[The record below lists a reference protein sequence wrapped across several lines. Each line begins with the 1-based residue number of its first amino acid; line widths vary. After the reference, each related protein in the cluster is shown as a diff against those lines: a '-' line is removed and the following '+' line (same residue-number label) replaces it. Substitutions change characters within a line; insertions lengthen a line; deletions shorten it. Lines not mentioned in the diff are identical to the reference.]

1 MAFTDDEIA
10 YLQTRLGSS
19 VNPDAVPSTI
29 MDDLE
34 DRYTRLGTAPLVAVE
49 VLRIR
54 LANIADPFGSPLQYA
69 ISGEYSQDGS
79 NNVAFLRDMLRL
91 AEQEAGVPSSSLSV
105 LTSVLPADDRWRPG
119 CGYST
124 VRETAERSPWC
135 R

>member
-1 MAFTDDEIA
+1 VAFTAEELA

-19 VNPDAVPSTI
+19 VNEDTNPTLI
-29 MDDLE
+29 DDLE
-34 DRYTRLGTAPLVAVE
+34 TRYARLGTAALVAVE

-54 LANIADPFGSPLQYA
+54 LATIADPFGNPLQYS

-79 NNVAFLRDMLRL
+79 KNVDFLMSMLKL
-91 AEQEAGVPSSSLSV
+91 AEAEAGLPNSSTLVGVS
-105 LTSVLPADDRWRPG
+105 PADDRWRPG

-124 VRETAERSPWC
+124 LRETPERSPWC